1 MAYYLVDRCAYA
13 LWKTFIIKWCRNS
26 TMTYRF
32 FMYPV
37 INLLC
42 GHTRSDMLCNIIKN
56 CDIDLTALFDLFN
69 LCRCFNQIMV
79 KNCISFLFHKFHF
92 FIKCFMAFFIFL
104 SASAPARIVSFDFL
118 CHFFSLLLQSDSLLF
133 LLYFTQDMKCFLFSC
148 ITSACYIPADQS
160 LPDLS

>member
-104 SASAPARIVSFDFL
+104 SASAPARIVSFNFL